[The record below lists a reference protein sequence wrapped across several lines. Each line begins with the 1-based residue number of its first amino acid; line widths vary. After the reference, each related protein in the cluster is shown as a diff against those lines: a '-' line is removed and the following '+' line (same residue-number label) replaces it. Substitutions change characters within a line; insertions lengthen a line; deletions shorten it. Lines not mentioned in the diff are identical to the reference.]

1 MGITPQAP
9 LMKKA
14 LFALVFLAV
23 VAFGVWRWW
32 DRLDPNAARSPD
44 GPATAPTASSSAAS
58 ASSKIDGLIETE
70 TEVPALAA
78 PVLYQMKDGVFDLE
92 LSEYAGYAGLI
103 VANGGLAPTEESYFF
118 KNHGFKV
125 RITISEEESWDAL
138 NSGRIGGSATTV
150 DVLAVYA
157 KTFQAVVPAQIAF
170 SRGSDAI
177 VVLNDIK
184 RVNQLAG
191 RTVVAS
197 QFTEADF
204 FIRYL
209 ASEAGIE
216 VKALESGEAP
226 DPEKIN
232 LVYAEDSFEG
242 GDVFA
247 KLVNEGRT
255 DLAGAVLWGS
265 KIQDVLEATPGKTR
279 VLVDN
284 RNLLVVAD
292 VLVVNKPFAQANP
305 KVVEGLVDGLLAGND
320 MVRTRPDAHLDL
332 IAKAFGW
339 ESRAVASAQLA
350 QIHFSNLPE
359 NKAFFS
365 GAIDAAGSYGGIFQS
380 AMFAYGPILNH
391 SVPPE
396 RLLDLKLDA
405 PFASKYAAQ
414 TLSIQPIRSAATR
427 SIEQNP
433 LLTRDIRFFFEPNS
447 AVLQGTTDNDKNYAS
462 IKQLLQVAPG
472 STILLRGHVDN
483 SMVDEFRKQGGDKFV
498 RQMALKAMELSKQ
511 RADSVRVELV
521 KRYQLPDS
529 RIEVIGRGWEE
540 PAGSDADKNRR
551 VEVQWFTVE

>member
-1 MGITPQAP
+1 
-9 LMKKA
+9 MKKA

-23 VAFGVWRWW
+23 VGFGVWRWW
-32 DRLDPNAARSPD
+32 DRLDPNAGQGA
-44 GPATAPTASSSAAS
+44 PAATSSSAAVSS
-58 ASSKIDGLIETE
+58 AQSGGGATVEGLIEPE
-70 TEVPALAA
+70 TEVRALAA

-103 VANGGLAPTEESYFF
+103 VANGGLAPSEESYFF

-157 KTFQAVVPAQIAF
+157 KTFQAVVPAQIGF

-209 ASEAGIE
+209 ASEAGLE
-216 VKALESGEAP
+216 VKALDVGEAP

-242 GDVFA
+242 GDLFA
-247 KLVNEGRT
+247 RLINEGRT
-255 DLAGAVLWGS
+255 DIAGAVLWGS
-265 KIQDVLEATPGKTR
+265 KIQEVLESTQGKTR

-320 MVRTRPDAHLDL
+320 MVRTNPDAHLDVV
-332 IAKAFGW
+332 ARAFKW
-339 ESRAVASAQLA
+339 ESRAQTKVELA

-365 GAIDAAGSYGGIFQS
+365 GAIDAAGSYAGIFTS

-396 RLLDLKLDA
+396 RQLDLKLDA
-405 PFASKYAAQ
+405 PFAAKYAAQ
-414 TLSIQPIRSAATR
+414 TVSIQPIRSTGTR

-447 AVLQGTTDNDKNYAS
+447 AVLQATPDNDKNYAS

-483 SMVDEFRKQGGDKFV
+483 TMVPEFRKQGGESLV
-498 RQMALKAMELSKQ
+498 RSMALKAMELSRQ
-511 RADSVRVELV
+511 RAESVRVELK
-521 KRYQLPDS
+521 KRYQLPDA
-529 RIEVIGRGWEE
+529 RMEVIGRGWEE
-540 PAGSDADKNRR
+540 PAGNDGEKNRR

>member
-1 MGITPQAP
+1 
-9 LMKKA
+9 MKKF
-14 LFALVFLAV
+14 LFTLVFLAV
-23 VAFGVWRWW
+23 VGLGVWRWW
-32 DRLDPNAARSPD
+32 PD
-44 GPATAPTASSSAAS
+44 LAPTDGDGSASSTAPATAAASGRSASAA
-58 ASSKIDGLIETE
+58 AIDGLIEPE
-70 TEVPALAA
+70 TEVRALAA
-78 PVLYQMKDGVFDLE
+78 PILYQMKEGVFDLE

-103 VANGGLAPTEESYFF
+103 AANGGLAPSEESYFF

-157 KTFQAVVPAQIAF
+157 KTFQAVVPAQIGF

-191 RTVVAS
+191 RTLVAS

-209 ASEAGIE
+209 ASEAGLE
-216 VKALESGEAP
+216 VKVLEAGEAP
-226 DPEKIN
+226 DRERIN

-242 GDVFA
+242 GDVFTR
-247 KLVNEGRT
+247 LVNEGRT

-265 KIQDVLEATPGKTR
+265 KIQEVLAQTEGRTR

-292 VLVVNKPFAQANP
+292 VLVINKPFAQANP
-305 KVVEGLVDGLLAGND
+305 KIVEGLVDGLLAGND
-320 MVRTRPDAHLDL
+320 MVRTSPDAHLDV
-332 IAKAFGW
+332 IAKAFKW
-339 ESRAVASAQLA
+339 ESRAAARAELA

-380 AMFAYGPILNH
+380 AMFAYGPMLDH

-405 PFASKYAAQ
+405 PFAAKYAAQ
-414 TLSIQPIRSAATR
+414 TVSIQPIRSSATR

-447 AVLQGTTDNDKNYAS
+447 AVLQGTPDNDKNYAS

-483 SMVDEFRKQGGDKFV
+483 SMVGEFRKQGGDSLV
-498 RQMALKAMELSKQ
+498 RSMALKAMELSKQ
-511 RADSVRVELV
+511 RADSVRAELK
-521 KRYQLPDS
+521 KRYQLSDT

-540 PAGSDADKNRR
+540 PAGTDAEKNRR